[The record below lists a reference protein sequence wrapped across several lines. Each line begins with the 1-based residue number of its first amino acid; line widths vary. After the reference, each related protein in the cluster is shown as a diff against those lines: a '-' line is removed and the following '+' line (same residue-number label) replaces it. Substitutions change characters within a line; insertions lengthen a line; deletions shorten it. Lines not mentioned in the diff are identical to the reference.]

1 MLKKDKKTILIVD
14 DDVDFLFQLKTGVK
28 GMGFDVVTAGSRKEA
43 EDICE
48 RMRPDLAILDLMM
61 EDQDAGFILCHKI
74 KSKYPDVPII
84 IVSAVMAETG
94 MFFDVTTEEEQDWI
108 KADLFLNKGIRMDQL
123 HKEINKLLKL

>member
-28 GMGFDVVTAGSRKEA
+28 EMGFDVVTAGSRKEA